1 MCYAY
6 TIHELSKLIDIYM
19 PKYIDEKFKMYRE
32 VPVVKPTS
40 YAPIVRNN
48 DKGEREL
55 TVMRFGLIPFWTKD
69 VKKLSP
75 LCNARVETIYNKPSF
90 KHSIT
95 SKRCIVPV
103 SSFYEYDRSGKKPI
117 PHTFNTK
124 EKIFSLAGIY
134 DEWKENDKVIESF
147 SIITTKAND
156 QISKIH
162 DRMPLILPKK
172 LENDW
177 VFNSLDI
184 PGLLREL
191 SLITERI
198 KFEENTYGRFSSK

>member
-6 TIHELSKLIDIYM
+6 TIHELSQLIDRYM
-19 PKYIDEKFKMYRE
+19 PKYVDEKFKMYRE
-32 VPVVKPTS
+32 VPVVRPTS
-40 YAPIVRNN
+40 YAPVIRSNEKN
-48 DKGEREL
+48 ELEL

-75 LCNARVETIYNKPSF
+75 LCNARVETIYDKPSF
-90 KHSIT
+90 KHSFT

-103 SSFYEYDRSGKKPI
+103 SSFYEYDRTGKKPI
-117 PHTFNTK
+117 PHSFNTN

-134 DEWKENDKVIESF
+134 DECRVNDKVIESF

-162 DRMPLILPKK
+162 NRMPLILPKEYENKWMFNNVQKLKDLLIK
-172 LENDW
+172 LE
-177 VFNSLDI
+177 
-184 PGLLREL
+184 LL
-191 SLITERI
+191 
-198 KFEENTYGRFSSK
+198 SSPIVLEKNNKY

>member
-6 TIHELSKLIDIYM
+6 TIHELSQLIDRYM
-19 PKYIDEKFKMYRE
+19 PKYVDEKFKMYRE
-32 VPVVKPTS
+32 VPVVRPTS
-40 YAPIVRNN
+40 FAPVVRKNEKN
-48 DKGEREL
+48 EREL

-69 VKKLSP
+69 IKKLSP
-75 LCNARVETIYNKPSF
+75 LCNARVETIFEKPSF
-90 KHSIT
+90 KQSII

-117 PHTFNTK
+117 PHSFNTN

-134 DEWKENDKVIESF
+134 DEWRDNDKVIESF

-162 DRMPLILPKK
+162 DRMPLILSKK
-172 LENDW
+172 YEKEWLKKKD
-177 VFNSLDI
+177 DGTDMI
-184 PGLLREL
+184 GLLSEL
-191 SLITERI
+191 SIKTEKI
-198 KFEENTYGRFSSK
+198 ILTESLM

>member
-6 TIHELSKLIDIYM
+6 TIHELSQLIDRYM

-32 VPVVKPTS
+32 VPVVRPTS
-40 YAPIVRNN
+40 YAPVIRSNEKN
-48 DKGEREL
+48 ELEL

-69 VKKLSP
+69 IKKLSP
-75 LCNARVETIYNKPSF
+75 LCNARVETIYDKPSF

-124 EKIFSLAGIY
+124 EKFFSLAGIY
-134 DEWKENDKVIESF
+134 DECRVNDKLIESF
-147 SIITTKAND
+147 SIITTKANA
-156 QISKIH
+156 QVSKIH
-162 DRMPLILPKK
+162 DRMPLILPEKYESEWISNIEDK
-172 LENDW
+172 
-177 VFNSLDI
+177 VDI
-184 PGLLREL
+184 EGLLSEL
-191 SLITERI
+191 TIRTEKLIFKNVSI
-198 KFEENTYGRFSSK
+198 

>member
-6 TIHELSKLIDIYM
+6 TIHELSQLIDRYM
-19 PKYIDEKFKMYRE
+19 PKYVDEKFKMYRE
-32 VPVVKPTS
+32 VPVVRPTS
-40 YAPIVRNN
+40 YAPVIRNN
-48 DKGEREL
+48 EKKEREL

-69 VKKLSP
+69 IKKLSP
-75 LCNARVETIYNKPSF
+75 LCNARIETIFDKPSF

-124 EKIFSLAGIY
+124 EKIISLAGIY
-134 DEWKENDKVIESF
+134 DEWRDNDKLIESF
-147 SIITTKAND
+147 SIITTKANA

-162 DRMPLILPKK
+162 DRMPLILPDKFESEWISNIEDK
-172 LENDW
+172 
-177 VFNSLDI
+177 LDI
-184 PGLLREL
+184 DGLLSEL
-191 SLITERI
+191 TLRTEKVILKDVLI
-198 KFEENTYGRFSSK
+198 

>member
-6 TIHELSKLIDIYM
+6 TIHELSLLIDRYM

-32 VPVVKPTS
+32 VPVVRPTS
-40 YAPIVRNN
+40 YAPVIRNN
-48 DKGEREL
+48 EKKEREL

-69 VKKLSP
+69 IKKLSP
-75 LCNARVETIYNKPSF
+75 LCNARVETIYDKPSF
-90 KHSIT
+90 KQSIK

-134 DEWKENDKVIESF
+134 DQCRVNDKVIESF
-147 SIITTKAND
+147 SIITTSANN

-162 DRMPLILPKK
+162 DRMPLILPEKYESEWIGNIEDK
-172 LENDW
+172 
-177 VFNSLDI
+177 VDI
-184 PGLLREL
+184 EGLLSEL
-191 SLITERI
+191 TIRTE
-198 KFEENTYGRFSSK
+198 KFIFKDVSI

>member
-19 PKYIDEKFKMYRE
+19 PKIIDEKFKMYRE
-32 VPVVKPTS
+32 VSVVRPTS
-40 YAPIVRNN
+40 YAPIIRNN
-48 DKGEREL
+48 DKNETEL

-75 LCNARVETIYNKPSF
+75 LCNARVETIFDKPSF

-103 SSFYEYDRSGKKPI
+103 SSFYEYDRSNKKPI
-117 PHTFNTK
+117 PHSFNTN

-134 DEWKENDKVIESF
+134 DEWRDNDKTVESF
-147 SIITTKAND
+147 SIITTSAND
-156 QISKIH
+156 QVSKIH
-162 DRMPLILPKK
+162 DRMPLILPN
-172 LENDW
+172 EYEREW
-177 VFNSLDI
+177 VGNIDSGIALTSLLNELTINSK
-184 PGLLREL
+184 EVML
-191 SLITERI
+191 SDVLV
-198 KFEENTYGRFSSK
+198 SK